1 MVNHYSF
8 LDFVGTTLEFMKTYK
23 RNYFIL
29 LLLKFSLQLGISE
42 YFTIPSDGVW
52 GIILDKINEIGVDIL
67 LLVVV

>member
-1 MVNHYSF
+1 MCLHIRIYS
-8 LDFVGTTLEFMKTYK
+8 
-23 RNYFIL
+23 IL
-29 LLLKFSLQLGISE
+29 LLLKVSLQLGISE